1 MKVEFTNCREGKVR
15 LETEVSEFDGE
26 LSKEV
31 N

>member
-1 MKVEFTNCREGKVR
+1 MKVEFTSCREGEVR
-15 LETEVSEFDGE
+15 LETEASEFDGE

>member
-1 MKVEFTNCREGKVR
+1 MKVEFTSYREGEVR

>member
-1 MKVEFTNCREGKVR
+1 MKVEFTSCREGKVR